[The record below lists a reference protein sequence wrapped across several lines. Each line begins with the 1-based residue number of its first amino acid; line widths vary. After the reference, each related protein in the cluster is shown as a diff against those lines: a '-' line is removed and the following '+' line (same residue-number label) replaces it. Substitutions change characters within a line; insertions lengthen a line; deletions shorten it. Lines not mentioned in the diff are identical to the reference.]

1 MARWGFDKTSKL
13 AAKEDRG
20 MMSSKSVPKVSFEK
34 PSDFSHSEKTKLS
47 SEILDWSK
55 TFNKKSPFDPLRLKV
70 LVLPY
75 QDANPVGKNA
85 DYFFLKGFKYTTC
98 EEYSNAMS
106 SYLKGLEIKE
116 DHLLCRFNLGVI
128 LFKLGLYE
136 EAVAQYETL
145 VKQGY
150 GNRNVVLYN
159 KALSELQSGKYALS
173 IETSQ
178 LCINMISTLK
188 KRTSRVDSVSGLASA
203 QL

>member
-1 MARWGFDKTSKL
+1 
-13 AAKEDRG
+13 
-20 MMSSKSVPKVSFEK
+20 
-34 PSDFSHSEKTKLS
+34 
-47 SEILDWSK
+47 
-55 TFNKKSPFDPLRLKV
+55 
-70 LVLPY
+70 
-75 QDANPVGKNA
+75 
-85 DYFFLKGFKYTTC
+85 
-98 EEYSNAMS
+98 MS